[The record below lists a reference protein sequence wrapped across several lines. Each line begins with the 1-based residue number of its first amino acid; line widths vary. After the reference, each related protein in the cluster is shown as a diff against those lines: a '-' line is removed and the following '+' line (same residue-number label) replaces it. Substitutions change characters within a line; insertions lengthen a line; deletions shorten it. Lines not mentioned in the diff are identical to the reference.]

1 MSNTVAEPRLAITI
15 AIPCPACDEPAQLD
29 EVLGQVLCD
38 WCPVLVEL
46 AQEDTRRPT
55 PGAWSGGQRATI
67 SSEAAPPDTRTVT
80 RSRAVA

>member
-1 MSNTVAEPRLAITI
+1 MSNAIAEPRLAITI
-15 AIPCPACDEPAQLD
+15 AIPCPACNEPAELD
-29 EVLGQVLCD
+29 EVLGRILCD

-46 AQEDTRRPT
+46 APDDAGARSGRL
-55 PGAWSGGQRATI
+55 PGDQRATI